1 MNGTAASNRRLEAA
15 SAERTSPAVSSI
27 PPIWTTGTTE
37 AIRTGTWRAA
47 LPRHVQA
54 PSPCHQACPVGGDIA
69 EWIGLARERDFRG
82 AWQVLTRHNPFPAIA
97 GRICHHP
104 CEAACNRVGYDEP
117 LSICK
122 LERFVGDLAI
132 ARGWTFDAPAVER
145 RERVAVVG
153 GGPSGL
159 SAAFQLRRLGYR
171 VTLVEARDAL
181 GGLMRH
187 GIPSYRLS
195 RHVLDA
201 EIARIVAMGIDV
213 RLNAGPATPEAW
225 ESLRD
230 RHDAVYVATGA
241 QRQKRLP
248 TLDYGKP
255 WVADGAA
262 WLAAANAGSPP
273 ALGRRLVVIG
283 GGSAALDVARS
294 ARRAGHEVTIL
305 ALEARAGMPAQREE
319 VDEALEEG
327 IALVDGAMLV
337 RAHGER
343 GDVRLDCTRVRFEP
357 GTRRG
362 QFTVTPVE
370 GGGFELAADAI
381 VTSIGQDPDLAAL
394 GGDVPTDGALVA
406 VDATQATGVD
416 RTWAGGDVASM
427 ARFVTDA
434 VGQGKRAAFAI
445 DAAMRARAGE
455 AGGNA
460 SAHTVTPH
468 ATRRDEIVPLAA
480 IATHYHPKLA
490 RAAARRL
497 DADAR
502 LASGDEVQ
510 LGLDI
515 DVALAET
522 TRCFSCGTCIHCD
535 TCVVVCPDLAVE
547 RVDGGYRVLGDY
559 CKGCGLCVKECPTGA
574 MDMVEEAR

>member
-1 MNGTAASNRRLEAA
+1 MNAPVQNL
-15 SAERTSPAVSSI
+15 P
-27 PPIWTTGTTE
+27 PPIWTTGSTE

-54 PSPCHQACPVGGDIA
+54 PSPCHRACPVNGDIA

-82 AWQVLTRHNPFPAIA
+82 AWDVLTRHNPFPAIA

-104 CEAACNRVGYDEP
+104 CETACNRAGFDEA

-132 ARGWTFDAPAVER
+132 ARGWALEPPASAR

-159 SAAFQLRRLGYR
+159 SAAFQLRRLGYA
-171 VTLVEARDAL
+171 VTLVESRGEL

-187 GIPSYRLS
+187 GIPSYRLA
-195 RHVLDA
+195 RDVLDA
-201 EIARIVAMGIDV
+201 EVARVVATGVDV
-213 RLNAGPATPEAW
+213 RLNERLATPGAW
-225 ESLRD
+225 AGLRAT
-230 RHDAVYVATGA
+230 HDAVYVATGA

-248 TLDYGKP
+248 ALDYGKR
-255 WVADGAA
+255 WVVDGAA

-283 GGSAALDVARS
+283 GGSAALDAARS
-294 ARRAGHEVTIL
+294 ARRAGHEVAIL
-305 ALEARAGMPAQREE
+305 ALESRGRMPAQREE

-337 RAHGER
+337 RAGER
-343 GDVRLDCTRVRFEP
+343 EGAVVLECTRVRFEP
-357 GTRRG
+357 GATRGR
-362 QFTVTPVE
+362 FTVTPVD
-370 GGGFELAADAI
+370 GSAFELHADAI
-381 VTSIGQDPDLAAL
+381 VTSIGQDPDLDAL
-394 GGDVPTDGALVA
+394 GGGLPADGALVA
-406 VDATQATGVD
+406 VDGSQATGVEG
-416 RTWAGGDVASM
+416 TWAGGDVASM

-445 DAAMRARAGE
+445 DRWLRGRAGDP
-455 AGGNA
+455 AGEGPR
-460 SAHTVTPH
+460 HTTM
-468 ATRRDEIVPLAA
+468 PLAAPRDGEVALDA
-480 IATHYHPKLA
+480 IATHAYPPLA
-490 RAAARRL
+490 RAASRRL
-497 DADAR
+497 DAAAR
-502 LASGDEVQ
+502 LATGDEVQ
-510 LGLDI
+510 LGLE
-515 DVALAET
+515 VEQALAET

-535 TCVVVCPDLAVE
+535 TCVVVCPDLALE
-547 RVDGGYRVLGDY
+547 RADGGYRVLGDY
-559 CKGCGLCVKECPTGA
+559 CKGCGLCVKECPTGS